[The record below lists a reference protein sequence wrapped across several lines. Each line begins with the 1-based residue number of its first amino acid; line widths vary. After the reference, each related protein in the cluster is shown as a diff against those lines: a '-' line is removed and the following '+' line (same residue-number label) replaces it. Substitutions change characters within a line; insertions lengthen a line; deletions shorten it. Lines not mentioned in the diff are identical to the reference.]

1 MTDGRISVQ
10 ERIRAL
16 EALEAIAWQLNAAGA
31 WLGECGAET
40 EADMLEDA
48 ARSVLAAC
56 WLLSRPIRPDP
67 PAGRWQQPDAPE
79 RYGQPVNGYQH
90 RY

>member
-1 MTDGRISVQ
+1 MQ

-40 EADMLEDA
+40 ESDMAESA
-48 ARSVLAAC
+48 ARSVLSAC
-56 WLLSRPIRPDP
+56 WLLSRPIRPEP
-67 PAGRWQQPDAPE
+67 PADRWQVATHGTD
-79 RYGQPVNGYQH
+79 VNGRPY
-90 RY
+90 RR